1 MKFVTYAESKHDIS
15 QIKDQGIQEVILSN
29 KDLSRYSKVNSV
41 TELAIFARELNLKIV
56 LEWDILI
63 TEVEFEQSINDFKK
77 VGTDLY
83 DVVRVQDAGVLEYV
97 LTETNKPVQ
106 FITESGNHN
115 LIGLKKWVSYIGGR
129 LDRLVLS
136 IELNKTKLEDYCKE
150 LQCETELLVLGQV
163 LLFYSPRKLLSVLK
177 SDEEEGR
184 NKQIVTS
191 DFLEA
196 LGESEESPHKGFPLL
211 ENKHGTFM
219 FHIKDLF
226 LLDKYQELFI
236 IGLSH
241 LRIDIRHKCDSRLLG
256 LIANKNSVENNF
268 FELKELYGKDVIR
281 GYFQVNKSDVLF
293 KKLKNY
299 RIQRKGS
306 SYLGEVVEIVKGEYL
321 AINIKTHN
329 NIRTNDEL
337 KFITPEGRELLCKVH
352 FLKNVSYGDI
362 NSQSKGQLALMN
374 YMGGVWPKSQVY
386 LQ

>member
-15 QIKDQGIQEVILSN
+15 QIKEKGIEEVILSN
-29 KDLSRYSKVNSV
+29 KDLSRYSKVSSLI
-41 TELAIFARELNLKIV
+41 ELATFAKELNLKVV

-63 TEVEFEQSINDFKK
+63 TEVEFGQSINDFQK
-77 VGTDLY
+77 VPVDLY

-97 LTETNKPVQ
+97 LTETKKPVQ

-115 LIGLKKWVSYIGGR
+115 LIGLKKWVSYIGER

-150 LQCETELLVLGQV
+150 LNCETELLVLGQV

-177 SDEEEGR
+177 TDEDEKR

-226 LLDKYQELFI
+226 LLDKYEELSL
-236 IGLSH
+236 IGLTH
-241 LRIDIRHKCDSRLLG
+241 LRVDIRHKSDSKLLD
-256 LIANKNSVENNF
+256 LIVSEDSIESKFIA
-268 FELKELYGKDVIR
+268 LKEHYGKDVIR

-329 NIRTNDEL
+329 DIRTNDEL
-337 KFITPEGRELLCKVH
+337 KFITPEGKELLCKVH
-352 FLKNVSYGDI
+352 FLKDVSYGEID
-362 NSQSKGQLALMN
+362 SQSKGQLALMN
-374 YMGGVWPKSQVY
+374 YLGGVWPKSQVY

>member
-1 MKFVTYAESKHDIS
+1 MKFVTYAQSEHEIS
-15 QIKDQGIQEVILSN
+15 SLKEKGLEEVILSN
-29 KDLSRYSKVNSV
+29 KDLSRYSKIEDFNK
-41 TELAIFARELNLKIV
+41 LAIFAKDLGLKVV

-63 TEVEFEQSINDFKK
+63 TEIEFDDSVKDFEKIPNE
-77 VGTDLY
+77 LY
-83 DVVRVQDAGVLEYV
+83 DVIRVQDAGVLEYV
-97 LTETNKPVQ
+97 LSETTKQVQ

-115 LIGLKKWVSYIGGR
+115 LIGLKKWLSYIGSR

-150 LQCETELLVLGQV
+150 LNCETELLVLGQV
-163 LLFYSPRKLLSVLK
+163 LLFYSPRKLLSVLNNNE
-177 SDEEEGR
+177 DENR
-184 NKQIVTS
+184 NKQIVTPEY
-191 DFLEA
+191 LEA

-226 LLDKYQELFI
+226 LLDKYEELSQ
-236 IGLSH
+236 IGLTH
-241 LRIDIRHKCDSRLLG
+241 LRVDIRHKNDDELLSLITNESSR
-256 LIANKNSVENNF
+256 SDNF
-268 FELKELYGKDVIR
+268 NGLKELYGKDVIR

-299 RIQRKGS
+299 RIQRKGT

-321 AINIKTHN
+321 AINIKT
-329 NIRTNDEL
+329 TNSIKTDDDL
-337 KFITPEGRELLCKVH
+337 KFITPEGKELFCKVH
-352 FLKNVSYGDI
+352 FLKDVSYSDI
-362 NSQSKGQLALMN
+362 ESQSKGQLALMN